1 MATLPSAPVASQES
15 SNNFPLNLIGKKGK
29 YGNITFNRE
38 EKITP
43 AERGILFPP
52 QKTKNSFSGG
62 HQKIP
67 CQHRG
72 FPVSERFGKKNTGIL

>member
-1 MATLPSAPVASQES
+1 MGYRE
-15 SNNFPLNLIGKKGK
+15 N
-29 YGNITFNRE
+29 TFNSE

-43 AERGILFPP
+43 AGRGTLFPP

-67 CQHRG
+67 CLHRG
-72 FPVSERFGKKNTGIL
+72 FLASESFF

>member
-1 MATLPSAPVASQES
+1 M
-15 SNNFPLNLIGKKGK
+15 
-29 YGNITFNRE
+29 TFNRE
-38 EKITP
+38 EKITT

-67 CQHRG
+67 CQIRF
-72 FPVSERFGKKNTGIL
+72 FPFYLFFVKKIEVFFNFFLQSIFNE

>member
-1 MATLPSAPVASQES
+1 MKE
-15 SNNFPLNLIGKKGK
+15 NKRKKSGISPPKK
-29 YGNITFNRE
+29 YLKKTFHRE

-43 AERGILFPP
+43 AKRGILFPP

-67 CQHRG
+67 CQQRG
-72 FPVSERFGKKNTGIL
+72 FPVSERFGKKIQEFCKKFLQCTL

>member
-1 MATLPSAPVASQES
+1 M
-15 SNNFPLNLIGKKGK
+15 
-29 YGNITFNRE
+29 TFNRE

-43 AERGILFPP
+43 AETGILFPP
-52 QKTKNSFSGG
+52 QKTKNSFSGE

-72 FPVSERFGKKNTGIL
+72 FPVSVRFGKKKPEFCNFFLQCIIDP